1 MLWLFLGF
9 FMEIQHIVSKLAQYR
24 RDGKRMFATSS
35 FQTQSVVFLHVLSRI
50 DKTIPV
56 YFVNTG
62 FHFPETLVYKD
73 LISQKLGIHV
83 ISLFPPV
90 PKSMQ
95 TRFSGDL
102 MFTYDPDYCCY
113 LNKVQPIEGILG
125 QYDVW
130 INGIRAEQNQYRK
143 HFREEVQTKQHIIR
157 YHPLLKWTG
166 KEMQRYISAYQLPVH
181 PLEEWGY
188 KSIGCEPCTRPVNGS
203 NARDARWTGMKKTEC
218 GLHTTGI

>member
-1 MLWLFLGF
+1 
-9 FMEIQHIVSKLAQYR
+9 MEIQHIVNKLAQYR
-24 RDGKRMFATSS
+24 REGKRMFATSS
-35 FQTQSVVFLHVLSRI
+35 FQTQSAVLLHVLSRI

-62 FHFPETLVYKD
+62 FHFPETLIYKD

-102 MFTYDPDYCCY
+102 MFTHDPDYCCY
-113 LNKVQPIEGILG
+113 LNKVQPIESILG

-130 INGIRAEQNQYRK
+130 INGVRAEQNQYRK
-143 HFREEVQTKQHIIR
+143 HFREEVQTKQQIIR
-157 YHPLLKWTG
+157 YHPLLKWTDE
-166 KEMQRYISAYQLPVH
+166 EMRQYISLYQLPVH
-181 PLEEWGY
+181 PLEERGY
-188 KSIGCEPCTRPVNGS
+188 KSIGCEPCTRPVNGT
-203 NARDARWTGMKKTEC
+203 NARDSRWVGMKKTEC
-218 GLHTTGI
+218 GLHMTDICTDTTSKK